1 MKAVISRKLP
11 LEKRTT
17 DQIVDFRSAE
27 RLIGSSCLR
36 SWPFVTLRRRP
47 PIELNSPQSFFGHA
61 ARPPETAGLT
71 SPKGEHGGGG
81 HPRMRLNIFK
91 DESTAN
97 LAQRASLAEE
107 RGVAGFPPLM
117 GCPSVYQT
125 TFNPS

>member
-17 DQIVDFRSAE
+17 DQIFDFRSAE
-27 RLIGSSCLR
+27 RLIGSNCLR

-71 SPKGEHGGGG
+71 SPKGEDGGGG
-81 HPRMRLNIFK
+81 PPRLRINNFK
-91 DESTAN
+91 DESAEH
-97 LAQRASLAEE
+97 LA
-107 RGVAGFPPLM
+107 
-117 GCPSVYQT
+117 
-125 TFNPS
+125 

>member
-1 MKAVISRKLP
+1 MKAVISRKVP
-11 LEKRTT
+11 LETRTT
-17 DQIVDFRSAE
+17 DQIFDFRSAA
-27 RLIGSSCLR
+27 RLIGSNCSR

-97 LAQRASLAEE
+97 LAQGGTLAQDRARARLP
-107 RGVAGFPPLM
+107 PPL
-117 GCPSVYQT
+117 SVPPAYPPPT
-125 TFNPS
+125 